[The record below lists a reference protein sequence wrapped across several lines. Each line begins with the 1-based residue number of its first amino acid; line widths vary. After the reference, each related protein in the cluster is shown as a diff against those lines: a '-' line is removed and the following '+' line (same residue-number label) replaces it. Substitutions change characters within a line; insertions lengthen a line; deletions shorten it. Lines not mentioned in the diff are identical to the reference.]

1 MESLPAAPVDAAP
14 LLVRLMRRLE
24 NERSL
29 DPAVGFLERV
39 SEPLSAGS
47 VRDLLLGRQVGHAL
61 HPALTDLPIG
71 LWTSAGLLD
80 LLGGE
85 GSRPAAQLLTGAGV
99 LATLPTA
106 LTGLAEWREIGTRE
120 RRVGVAHAALN
131 TAALTLYAASWAQ
144 RRSGRHRAGSA
155 LSLAA
160 TAFVSAS
167 GYVGGHLS
175 VGRKA
180 GYRDPSLAADQA
192 DQADQATPGS

>member
-1 MESLPAAPVDAAP
+1 MESVPTALEERAPMP
-14 LLVRLMRRLE
+14 VRVMRRLE

-29 DPAVGFLERV
+29 DRAAGLLARV
-39 SEPLSAGS
+39 TEPLSARG
-47 VRDLLLGRQVGHAL
+47 VRDLLLGRQTGHAL

-85 GSRPAAQLLTGAGV
+85 RSRPAAQLLTGAGV

-106 LTGLAEWREIGTRE
+106 LTGLAEWREVGARE

-155 LSLAA
+155 LSLAG

-167 GYVGGHLS
+167 GYLGGHLA
-175 VGRKA
+175 VGRKV
-180 GYRDPSLAADQA
+180 GYRDPSLAADRTRS
-192 DQADQATPGS
+192 ATPLA

>member
-1 MESLPAAPVDAAP
+1 MESLPTALEDNAPMP
-14 LLVRLMRRLE
+14 VRVMRRLE

-29 DPAVGFLERV
+29 DQAVGFLERV
-39 SEPLSAGS
+39 TEPLSASGA
-47 VRDLLLGRQVGHAL
+47 RDLLLGRQTGHAL

-85 GSRPAAQLLTGAGV
+85 RSRPAAQLLTGAGV

-106 LTGLAEWREIGTRE
+106 LTGLAEWREIGTKE

-160 TAFVSAS
+160 TAFVTAS
-167 GYVGGHLS
+167 GYLGGHLS
-175 VGRKA
+175 VGRKV
-180 GYRDPSLAADQA
+180 GYRDPSLAADQSGPA
-192 DQADQATPGS
+192 APVA